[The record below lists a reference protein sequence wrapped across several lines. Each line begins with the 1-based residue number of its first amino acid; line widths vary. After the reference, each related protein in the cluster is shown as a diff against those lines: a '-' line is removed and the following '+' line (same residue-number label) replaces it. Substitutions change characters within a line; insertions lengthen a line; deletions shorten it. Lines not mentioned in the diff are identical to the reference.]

1 MDFGEKIKELREA
14 KGMTQQNLADRLFV
28 TRQTVSRWEGGSR
41 FPDLVTAKNL
51 ADILDTT
58 VDSLMADDSSMQIE
72 QRARSYGRLAGKIE
86 TMVIALCVAIS
97 FGNLFFSC
105 WWLRDCAV
113 EKLFST
119 DHWYFPFLSIIDIL
133 FSAFFALM
141 LTSSMIKTIKKEL
154 PIGKTGILGVI
165 FFIYRGLA
173 NLVLVLLGFE
183 SRIAAEPVTK
193 PLNSGYGIMFALC
206 SMVCAGLCFL
216 LAYYVYRFLI
226 SGRPVSLFFYILV
239 AGVLLAINMIGY
251 LIFGGAYSKAFVIP
265 EMILFAMPLNE
276 ALCVFFGLVIAIGTR
291 KRSISETKE

>member
-154 PIGKTGILGVI
+154 PVGKTGILGVV

-183 SRIAAEPVTK
+183 SRIAADPVTK
-193 PLNSGYGIMFALC
+193 LANSGYGIMFALC
-206 SMVCAGLCFL
+206 SMVCAGLSFL
-216 LAYYVYRFLI
+216 LAYYIYRFLI
-226 SGRPVSLFFYILV
+226 SGRPVGLFIYILV
-239 AGVLLAINMIGY
+239 AGVLLALNMIGY

-291 KRSISETKE
+291 KRSISDTKE